1 MKKISIP
8 ILIGFFLLTCC
19 NSQNNGDKKTSLIP
33 SGIEITSN
41 EDKGIKE
48 IIGFYGGRCEYGIT
62 KKISTNNINETK
74 FWLKF
79 SNSSSID
86 SLADKAEL
94 PGSNIA
100 YLFYK
105 NLEKE
110 KNDYS
115 QIESE
120 LIFKDGGSMKF
131 AYTVNQLEK
140 VKNKFRLADKIVSL
154 IKNKDFEIL
163 KTYFQIDTS
172 LFNFASNLAI
182 DDLKKAEK
190 KFGNIIELIPYGFSF
205 EKAFGTKEILHLSG
219 LIIRDKKSNYFSINV
234 DPDPLEDKIYTIN
247 YNL

>member
-1 MKKISIP
+1 MKKIITP
-8 ILIGFFLLTCC
+8 ILIGLFLITSC
-19 NSQNNGDKKTSLIP
+19 NSQNQGDKKTSLIP
-33 SGIEITSN
+33 NGVEITSN

-48 IIGFYGGRCEYGIT
+48 IIGFYGGQCEYGST
-62 KKISTNNINETK
+62 KKMSTANKNETN

-79 SNSSSID
+79 SKSNSVD

-110 KNDYS
+110 KNNYS

-131 AYTVNQLEK
+131 AYSVDQLEK
-140 VKNKFRLADKIVSL
+140 VKNKFLLADKIVNL
-154 IKNKDFEIL
+154 IKNKDFETL
-163 KTYFQIDTS
+163 KAHFKTDTS
-172 LFNFASNLAI
+172 LFNFDSNLAI
-182 DDLKKAEK
+182 DDLKKAETQ
-190 KFGNIIELIPYGFSF
+190 FGNIIEFIPYGFSF

-219 LIIRDKKSNYFSINV
+219 LIMRDKKSNYFSINV
-234 DPDPLEDKIYTIN
+234 DPDSLEDKIYTIN